1 MSQVIGRYDVELK
14 PNDKNKNAFI
24 LEFKAVDNKELE
36 SIVEIAKKQ
45 IEEKE
50 YDTELKNEGY
60 TNIHKVVIVFKGK
73 DVVVREV

>member
-1 MSQVIGRYDVELK
+1 MNQVIGRYDVELK

-36 SIVEIAKKQ
+36 SIAEIAKRQ

-60 TNIHKVVIVFKGK
+60 INIHKVVIVFKGK